1 MPPLFNFAH
10 FSLVA
15 AEFLSTSSLS
25 FPQMGLDVTA
35 FLCGVLEARCVLS
48 VCTEAFHAA
57 WFAAKPP
64 RVSTLAQKNG
74 SVIVRLS
81 LVRFEFQELK
91 KFKRETYQ

>member
-1 MPPLFNFAH
+1 
-10 FSLVA
+10 
-15 AEFLSTSSLS
+15 
-25 FPQMGLDVTA
+25 MGLDAT
-35 FLCGVLEARCVLS
+35 FLCGVLEVRCVLS